1 MLQSLPAFVCFFM
14 FVCMLFQSFKKLTS
28 SLRVIYFVMSNS
40 SNQEIHKAIKFVYID
55 YLAANNG
62 QEMDAE

>member
-1 MLQSLPAFVCFFM
+1 
-14 FVCMLFQSFKKLTS
+14 
-28 SLRVIYFVMSNS
+28 MSKS